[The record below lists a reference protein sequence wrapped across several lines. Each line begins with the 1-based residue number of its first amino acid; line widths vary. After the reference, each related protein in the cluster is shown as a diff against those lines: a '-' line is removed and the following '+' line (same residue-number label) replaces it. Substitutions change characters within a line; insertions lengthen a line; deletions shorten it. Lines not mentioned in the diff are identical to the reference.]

1 MQENFPH
8 APLFNVQWTWVAHKE
23 RRIYRDFI
31 RGNNMLKTNI
41 KKPDQEGRGAIK
53 NKKKGSP
60 KTEKT
65 CPCVAAFQV
74 RRQ

>member
-1 MQENFPH
+1 M
-8 APLFNVQWTWVAHKE
+8 APKE
-23 RRIYRDFI
+23 RIIYRDFI

-41 KKPDQEGRGAIK
+41 KMPDQEGRGSIK

-65 CPCVAAFQV
+65 CPGVAPVQV